1 MKTIDID
8 PEVYEKL
15 KELADHFVESSPNE
29 VLRRILGLS
38 APGSGV
44 KGGLTGPPEEAAFRE
59 TAWAE
64 LRRSEA
70 RAHPGF
76 LTFLI
81 DKHKAAGGG
90 FSTADIVPF
99 MDRFNLVTPSGFYRN
114 PWMERPYGGR
124 KRGKMSC
131 EGSVEQYRQCRHYG
145 CWGGRDSKE
154 GCDEQGCRYHPRN
167 PCPESC
173 VGRNKCDLRKGVIWK
188 RQSPLA
194 PYTFGKDYVEIVRS
208 EFLKGRTLPLGLL
221 ARALY
226 PGEEESERALSQFV
240 KEFHIDE
247 RERALFQLS

>member
-1 MKTIDID
+1 MKTIEID

-15 KELADHFVESSPNE
+15 KELADPFVEKSPND

-38 APGSGV
+38 VPAIGAGEVPPGPPGTGAFLEQAWSDLRQGSGHV
-44 KGGLTGPPEEAAFRE
+44 
-59 TAWAE
+59 
-64 LRRSEA
+64 
-70 RAHPGF
+70 HPAF
-76 LTFLI
+76 LTFLV

-99 MDRFNLVTPSGFYRN
+99 MDRFKLVTPSGFYRN

-145 CWGGRDSKE
+145 CWGGRDSKA
-154 GCDEQGCRYHPRN
+154 GCDDLGCRYHPWN
-167 PCPESC
+167 PRPESS

-194 PYTFGKDYVEIVRS
+194 PYTFGKDYVEVVRS
-208 EFLKGRTLPLGLL
+208 EFLKGRTIPLGLL
-221 ARALY
+221 ARAFY
-226 PGEEESERALSQFV
+226 PGEEENERALSQFG

-247 RERALFQLS
+247 RERVLFHP